1 MPGTA
6 SGRGRFITL
15 EGIEGVGKS
24 TQVEAVRAFL
34 AARRADVVVTRE
46 PGGTVLAE
54 RLRTLLL
61 ATDLPAMDSLTELM
75 LMFAARAEHLAQV
88 IRPALQRGAWVL
100 SDRFHDASYA
110 YQGGGRGEALSRI
123 EILDRLVVGDTRP
136 DLTLLL
142 DAPVGTGLARAAAR
156 RGQADRFEHEQQA
169 FFERVRNCYLARA
182 SAEPDRFVV
191 VDATRPVREVTSE
204 IAHVLS
210 ARYFA

>member
-1 MPGTA
+1 M
-6 SGRGRFITL
+6 SGAAARGGCFITL

-24 TQVEAVRAFL
+24 TQMESVRAFL
-34 AARRADVVVTRE
+34 AARTTEVVVTRE

-54 RLRTLLL
+54 RLRALLL
-61 ATDLPAMDSLTELM
+61 ATDLPPMDSLTELM

-123 EILDRLVVGDTRP
+123 AALDRLVVADTQP

-142 DAPVGTGLARAAAR
+142 DAPVAVGLARAAAR

-169 FFERVRNCYLARA
+169 FFERVRSCYLERARA
-182 SAEPDRFVV
+182 EPGRFVV
-191 VDATRPVREVTSE
+191 VDATRPVIEVTAE
-204 IAHVLS
+204 IESVLR
-210 ARYFA
+210 ARWFA